1 VKTHTKDYFENEVR
15 KLFENKGYK
24 TQQLSGL
31 GMECDSV
38 VYYDGIQIG
47 KIEKK
52 LKHWLGFIPYKISSI
67 KSLGFFT
74 IKDEKKQFKIELTS
88 NGEKNNEILMNAI
101 DKDFLERKNIGL
113 ELIITSE

>member
-1 VKTHTKDYFENEVR
+1 
-15 KLFENKGYK
+15 
-24 TQQLSGL
+24 
-31 GMECDSV
+31 M
-38 VYYDGIQIG
+38 
-47 KIEKK
+47 
-52 LKHWLGFIPYKISSI
+52 
-67 KSLGFFT
+67 GFFT